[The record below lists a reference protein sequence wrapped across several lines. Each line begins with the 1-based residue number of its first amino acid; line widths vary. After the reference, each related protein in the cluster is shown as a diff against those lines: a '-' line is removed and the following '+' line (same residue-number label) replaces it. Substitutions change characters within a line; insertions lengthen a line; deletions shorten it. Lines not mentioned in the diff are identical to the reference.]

1 MQPVLVYC
9 PRLSCQSFIP
19 LSPLRESEE
28 GASVYLSTNTPSLSS
43 KKTAASY
50 SPTVTQYHRHRWA

>member
-1 MQPVLVYC
+1 MLIRRHTLIAAGAKNPPSYVFLC
-9 PRLSCQSFIP
+9 SLFIP

-43 KKTAASY
+43 KKTAA
-50 SPTVTQYHRHRWA
+50 